1 MSRSIVDCAL
11 YTLPPPGV
19 DYVSAVPMQGSQ
31 RKAFAVMAV
40 LGSTGDTCGV
50 NISDQGETKG
60 ERRKRMEEETTTP
73 QTHLFYETKAL
84 SVGNY
89 VGEFIVGEFCCWGIT
104 KNNKLTS
111 TLIYKSS
118 VLLLWFRPSSSFT
131 VEAM

>member
-1 MSRSIVDCAL
+1 L

-19 DYVSAVPMQGSQ
+19 DYVSAVPTEGSQ

-40 LGSTGDTCGV
+40 LGSMGDTCGV
-50 NISDQGETKG
+50 KISDQGEAKG
-60 ERRKRMEEETTTP
+60 ERRKRIEEETTTL
-73 QTHLFYETKAL
+73 QTHLLYETKAL
-84 SVGNY
+84 SVGNC
-89 VGEFIVGEFCCWGIT
+89 VGEFTVGKFCCWGIT

-118 VLLLWFRPSSSFT
+118 VLLLLFCPSSSFT